1 MHSIFIIIGIIVLG
15 IILSLIYIPR
25 ITQPRRL
32 DSFSKFLLTLL
43 ATLAGVFLAFQIS
56 SYQDTQ
62 NEKDF
67 LVALLEQSA
76 SELGKIV
83 LAPYKSN

>member
-1 MHSIFIIIGIIVLG
+1 MHSIFIIIGIIILG

-62 NEKDF
+62 DEKDF